1 LHISSPK
8 YGVITLVPITPEN
21 IPGLLLPGSKTTFCE
36 RDFGTIIIQEFNAEH
51 YSLRYGIFNFFKKV
65 TLFFKE
71 ENSDLRTEIALKGA
85 IKIQTEAE
93 QDVNLKEGQFA
104 FFRSADNRRTILFDK
119 EKEYRIFD
127 TSYSAEL
134 LNELIES
141 FPSLKDFINNTLLN
155 KTKTKFKQQSFTSA
169 KMIDLAYHILK
180 SPHDES
186 LRGLYFEN
194 KVNDQLFELI
204 VQAYKKEPAE
214 NGLAQIETS
223 AVVKAKNIILKDIT
237 QHYTIQDISKQVQL
251 NEFKL
256 KAGFKKLYGTGIFEY
271 LLEARM
277 EGAKKLLIETDKP
290 LKEIAS
296 LTGYEYLT
304 NFAIAFRKYF
314 GYTPGSVR
322 KK

>member
-1 LHISSPK
+1 LYISSPK
-8 YGVITLVPITPEN
+8 YGVITLTPIVPEN
-21 IPGLLLPGSKTTFCE
+21 IPGLLLPGSETTFCE
-36 RDFGTIIIQEFNAEH
+36 REFGTMIIQEFNADH
-51 YSLRYGIFNFFKKV
+51 YSLRYAIFNFIKKV

-71 ENSDLRTEIALKGA
+71 ENSDLKTEIALKGA
-85 IKIQTEAE
+85 IKIKANAGK
-93 QDVNLKEGQFA
+93 DVNLKQGEFA
-104 FFRSADNRRTILFDK
+104 LFRSSDNSRTILFEK
-119 EKEYRIFD
+119 GKEYRIFD
-127 TSYSAEL
+127 TTYFAEL

-155 KTKTKFKQQSFTSA
+155 NTKTAVRQLSFSSA
-169 KMIDLAYHILK
+169 KMIDLAYDILK
-180 SPHDES
+180 CPHDES
-186 LRGLYFEN
+186 LRRLYFEN

-204 VQAYKKEPAE
+204 AQAYKKEPAE
-214 NGLAQIETS
+214 NGLTQMETS
-223 AVVKAKNIILKDIT
+223 AVVKARGIILKDIT
-237 QHYTIQDISKQVQL
+237 QHYTIPDISKQVQL
-251 NEFKL
+251 NELKL
-256 KAGFKKLYGTGIFEY
+256 KAGFKKIYGTGIFEC

>member
-1 LHISSPK
+1 
-8 YGVITLVPITPEN
+8 
-21 IPGLLLPGSKTTFCE
+21 LPGSETTFCE
-36 RDFGTIIIQEFNAEH
+36 REFGTMIIQEFNADH
-51 YSLRYGIFNFFKKV
+51 YSLRYAIFNFIKKV

-71 ENSDLRTEIALKGA
+71 ENSDLKTEIALKGA
-85 IKIQTEAE
+85 IKIKANAGK
-93 QDVNLKEGQFA
+93 DVNLKQGEFA
-104 FFRSADNRRTILFDK
+104 LFRSSDNSRTILFEK
-119 EKEYRIFD
+119 GKEYRIFD
-127 TSYSAEL
+127 TTYFAEL

-155 KTKTKFKQQSFTSA
+155 NTKTAVRQLSFSSA
-169 KMIDLAYHILK
+169 KMIDLAYDILK
-180 SPHDES
+180 CPHDES
-186 LRGLYFEN
+186 LRRLYFEN

-204 VQAYKKEPAE
+204 AQAYKKEPAE
-214 NGLAQIETS
+214 NGLTQMETS
-223 AVVKAKNIILKDIT
+223 AVVKARGIILKDIT
-237 QHYTIQDISKQVQL
+237 QHYTIPDISKQVQL
-251 NEFKL
+251 NELKL
-256 KAGFKKLYGTGIFEY
+256 KAGFKKIYGTGIFEC

>member
-1 LHISSPK
+1 MYISSPK
-8 YGVITLVPITPEN
+8 YGVITLTPIVPEN
-21 IPGLLLPGSKTTFCE
+21 IPGLLLPGSETTFCE
-36 RDFGTIIIQEFNAEH
+36 REFGTMIIQEFNADH
-51 YSLRYGIFNFFKKV
+51 YSLRYAIFNFIKKV

-71 ENSDLRTEIALKGA
+71 ENSDLKTEIALKGA
-85 IKIQTEAE
+85 IKIKANAGK
-93 QDVNLKEGQFA
+93 DVNLKQGEFA
-104 FFRSADNRRTILFDK
+104 LFRSSDNSRTILFEK
-119 EKEYRIFD
+119 GKEYRIFD
-127 TSYSAEL
+127 TTYFAEL

-155 KTKTKFKQQSFTSA
+155 NTKTAVRQLSFSSA
-169 KMIDLAYHILK
+169 KMIDLAYDILK
-180 SPHDES
+180 CPHDES
-186 LRGLYFEN
+186 LRRLYFEN

-204 VQAYKKEPAE
+204 AQAYKKEPAE
-214 NGLAQIETS
+214 NGLTQMETS
-223 AVVKAKNIILKDIT
+223 AVVKARGIILKDIT
-237 QHYTIQDISKQVQL
+237 QHYTIPDISKQVQL
-251 NEFKL
+251 NELKL
-256 KAGFKKLYGTGIFEY
+256 KAGFKKIYGTGIFEC